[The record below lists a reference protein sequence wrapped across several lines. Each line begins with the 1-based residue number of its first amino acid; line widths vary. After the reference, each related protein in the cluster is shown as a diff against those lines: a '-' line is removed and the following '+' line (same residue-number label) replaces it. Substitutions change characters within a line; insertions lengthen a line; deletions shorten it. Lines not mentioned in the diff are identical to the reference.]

1 MEIIFICFCRAL
13 NVPLRELTNSHK
25 NILDGQLLLKYV
37 QMSFQ
42 ERYDIARKMGTT
54 AGQVTAYIFLHS
66 NSSVIINHFTA
77 SLFLEKSVLSRRKLQ
92 FLTLKR

>member
-1 MEIIFICFCRAL
+1 MQQMDFDCSYNALFFLIFRAL
-13 NVPLRELTNSHK
+13 HIPLRVLTNSHK

-54 AGQVTAYIFLHS
+54 AGQV
-66 NSSVIINHFTA
+66 
-77 SLFLEKSVLSRRKLQ
+77 
-92 FLTLKR
+92 